1 MIINT
6 SYAERLDIWSIIK
19 AGRYG
24 AIKKYIS
31 NLTPDDVRSILAQK
45 NKNKTIPNF
54 ESEFLLRTAKSNK
67 NPIVSKML
75 ISAGAKVNY
84 SGEFNS
90 RAIILASGVNKNVEV
105 IKLLINSGADVNA
118 RGYKGETPLMH
129 ALRNKNLKVARY
141 LIEAGADVKARDDK
155 GNTTLLHL
163 VKKEID
169 APDIVKLLIDK
180 GVDTTAENYYCRTA
194 MQFAE
199 ACGLSATAK
208 ILENAGIEP
217 SGKESTD
224 KNCTNTKNH
233 WGEVFCPY
241 NPTPKTKK
249 TKWYEFFK

>member
-1 MIINT
+1 VI
-6 SYAERLDIWSIIK
+6 
-19 AGRYG
+19 
-24 AIKKYIS
+24 
-31 NLTPDDVRSILAQK
+31 
-45 NKNKTIPNF
+45 KTIIQLGADINGKDDFGNTPLIDA
-54 ESEFLLRTAKSNK
+54 SIMGKLDLVKMYLLLRAK
-67 NPIVSKML
+67 
-75 ISAGAKVNY
+75 
-84 SGEFNS
+84 
-90 RAIILASGVNKNVEV
+90 
-105 IKLLINSGADVNA
+105 INLKDAD
-118 RGYKGETPLMH
+118 GETPLMH